1 MLEIFEIEG
10 LERDQYS
17 VDIQGLIPRDFCKFY
32 ADNTVFQY
40 RDQKDRLP
48 KRKRLLTRIKPSTC
62 LLVDFL
68 TTVAMATSTANEIPT
83 VLEARN

>member
-1 MLEIFEIEG
+1 MLEIFEI
-10 LERDQYS
+10 ERDQYS
-17 VDIQGLIPRDFCKFY
+17 VDIQGLIPRDFSYEHRIVPSFS
-32 ADNTVFQY
+32 TEI
-40 RDQKDRLP
+40 RKDRLP

>member
-1 MLEIFEIEG
+1 MLEIFEIG

-32 ADNTVFQY
+32 ADNTVI
-40 RDQKDRLP
+40 RKDRLP